1 MRQTILVCMAL
12 GVALAPSLDGQSQ
25 RVSIALS
32 VECRRSGLTQ
42 AEAFRFTLTN
52 HGAEH
57 TNVVVGQ
64 TFWGGSWTP
73 AVRLAVRGNAQ
84 GDGIYG
90 PGVLGPLRRSGAFAG
105 RIDDLVVPLPPGTAY
120 VTELKAD
127 LFGRLETKQAS
138 EIPTTAELSAVLDAK
153 PISTI
158 NSGMEGLRGLKVWT
172 GRLQSSSIRVPAD
185 CSNARP

>member
-1 MRQTILVCMAL
+1 MRQTILVGMAL
-12 GVALAPSLDGQSQ
+12 GIALAPSLAGQSQ
-25 RVSIALS
+25 GVSIALS
-32 VECRRSGLTQ
+32 VECRRSGLTR
-42 AEAFRFTLTN
+42 ADAFRFTLTN

-73 AVRLAVRGNAQ
+73 AVRLTVRGNAQ

-90 PGVLGPLRRSGAFAG
+90 PGVLGPLRRAGAFAG
-105 RIDDLVVPLPPGTAY
+105 RIDDIVVPLPPGTAY
-120 VTELKAD
+120 VTELRAD

-138 EIPTTAELSAVLDAK
+138 GIPTTAEVSAVLDAK

-158 NSGMEGLRGLKVWT
+158 NSGMEGLRLLKVWT
-172 GRLQSSSIRVPAD
+172 GRLQSSSIRIPAD